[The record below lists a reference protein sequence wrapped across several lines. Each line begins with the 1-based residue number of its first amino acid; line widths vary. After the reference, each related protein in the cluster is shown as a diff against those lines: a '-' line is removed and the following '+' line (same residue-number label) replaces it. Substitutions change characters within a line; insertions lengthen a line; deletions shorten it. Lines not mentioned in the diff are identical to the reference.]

1 MSEWLEHSVQVE
13 IAAPIEHVWNLWQ
26 NIELMP
32 RYFKWIESV
41 QILEDTPE
49 LSRWKLAT
57 RTFEFTWLSRILQ
70 EIPNQIIQW
79 ESVDGLPN
87 RGAIRFYDRKES
99 SIVRLTIAYS
109 VPGFLAMLMDNGF
122 VRKTVDSTLQA
133 DMDRFRVYA
142 MSELHA
148 ANASQNPT
156 TMRDIGH

>member
-13 IAAPIEHVWNLWQ
+13 VAAPIEHVWDLWQ

-41 QILEDTPE
+41 QILADTPE

-87 RGAIRFYDRKES
+87 RGAIRFYDRKDS
-99 SIVRLTIAYS
+99 SIVKLTVAYEL
-109 VPGFLAMLMDNGF
+109 PGFLAMLMDNGF
-122 VRKTVDSTLQA
+122 VRNAVDSTLQA
-133 DMDRFRVYA
+133 DMDRFKDYA
-142 MSELHA
+142 LKELA
-148 ANASQNPT
+148 AKPT
-156 TMRDIGH
+156 KNIN

>member
-1 MSEWLEHSVQVE
+1 MSEWLEHSVQIEVT
-13 IAAPIEHVWNLWQ
+13 APIEHVWNLWQ

-70 EIPNQIIQW
+70 ETPNQIIQW

-87 RGAIRFYDRKES
+87 RGAIRFYDRKGS
-99 SIVRLTIAYS
+99 SIVKLTVAYA
-109 VPGFLAMLMDNGF
+109 VPGILALLMDNGF
-122 VRKTVDSTLQA
+122 VRNVVESTLQA
-133 DMDRFRVYA
+133 DMQRFKEYA
-142 MSELHA
+142 LNEL
-148 ANASQNPT
+148 NKS
-156 TMRDIGH
+156 